1 MACITYKDNE
11 IQSSLQNKELEELVK
26 KVCEATNE
34 KWLIEEK
41 KIYFG
46 LRHRFLIKFLKKK
59 NREPFY
65 YRYVLY
71 VKVNE
76 FEWQIINFYLEKSE
90 SSINHYNTAD
100 TVYAFLSGILLGL
113 KF

>member
-41 KIYFG
+41 KIY
-46 LRHRFLIKFLKKK
+46 
-59 NREPFY
+59 
-65 YRYVLY
+65 
-71 VKVNE
+71 
-76 FEWQIINFYLEKSE
+76 
-90 SSINHYNTAD
+90 
-100 TVYAFLSGILLGL
+100 
-113 KF
+113 